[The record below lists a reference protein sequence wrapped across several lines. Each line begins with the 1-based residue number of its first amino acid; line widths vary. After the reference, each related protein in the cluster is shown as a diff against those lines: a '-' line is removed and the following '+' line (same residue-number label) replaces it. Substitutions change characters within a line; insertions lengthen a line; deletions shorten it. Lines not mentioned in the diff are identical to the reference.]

1 MKIAYFDCVS
11 GISGDMT
18 LGAMIDAGLE
28 VEELSR
34 GVSKLGLSGYEIEAR
49 KVTRQGISATLVD
62 VQVMEEGMERR
73 LSDIEA
79 ILEASALDDDV
90 KEASKKAFARL
101 AAAEARIHRTSARD
115 IHFHEVG
122 GVDAIVDIVGAFVGL
137 KCLGVQKVY
146 ASHLPL
152 GRGTVECA
160 HGTLPLPA
168 PATLELLKG
177 VPVYGRDI
185 EAELVTPTGAT
196 IITSLTEDFGPP
208 PPMRTESVGYGAGH
222 RDLPLSNILRLII
235 GSTEEPESGYQ
246 QEKAVMIE
254 ANIDDMNPEFYDHV
268 MGRLFALG
276 AMDVFLTPIH
286 MKKNRP
292 AVMLSVLLER
302 GRVNEALAV
311 IFSETTTLGT
321 RLYEVERRKLIR
333 EQVMVETAYGQVT
346 VKVGRVGGEILN
358 ISPEYED
365 CRRIAE
371 REGIPLKT
379 VYDEVKRQAME

>member
-1 MKIAYFDCVS
+1 
-11 GISGDMT
+11 
-18 LGAMIDAGLE
+18 
-28 VEELSR
+28 
-34 GVSKLGLSGYEIEAR
+34 
-49 KVTRQGISATLVD
+49 
-62 VQVMEEGMERR
+62 
-73 LSDIEA
+73 
-79 ILEASALDDDV
+79 
-90 KEASKKAFARL
+90 
-101 AAAEARIHRTSARD
+101 
-115 IHFHEVG
+115 
-122 GVDAIVDIVGAFVGL
+122 
-137 KCLGVQKVY
+137 
-146 ASHLPL
+146 
-152 GRGTVECA
+152 
-160 HGTLPLPA
+160 
-168 PATLELLKG
+168 
-177 VPVYGRDI
+177 
-185 EAELVTPTGAT
+185 
-196 IITSLTEDFGPP
+196 
-208 PPMRTESVGYGAGH
+208 MRTESVGYGAGH

-235 GSTEEPESGYQ
+235 GSTEEPKDVRCCGYQ
-246 QEKAVMIE
+246 QEKVVMIE

-346 VKVGRVGGEILN
+346 VKVGRLGGEILN

-371 REGIPLKT
+371 REGIPLKM
-379 VYDEVKRQAME
+379 VYDEVKKSAMER